1 MKKLMV
7 AMAGMIAAGLA
18 TAATSFSYQGVLR
31 GATGEAVSVKNQVIS
46 FKIYDGP
53 ASETAL
59 WGRKCSVLLDDD
71 GLFNVELSDAAGS
84 AIEGLD
90 QELDAVIAAH
100 AGATLYIGLTVQGS
114 SGEIRPRQKILSVPL
129 ASYAYDVSL
138 AKRDFTVT
146 GKATFN
152 ATETTGNAVVNG
164 TNTVKTLS
172 VTDGAVLAGDVRVTG
187 ELNLTGGSLAMPSDS
202 TFTIGGVSAV
212 LPKGVI
218 VMWSGS
224 QASIPSG
231 WALCNGLNGTPD
243 LRNRFIVGAGHSYSV
258 GATGG
263 ADSVTLTI
271 NQMPYHAHEYF
282 GDDHL
287 IVGATYAYSRSGMD
301 AISDSKSG
309 ASAFFK
315 TTYKG
320 SDQPHENRPPYYALC
335 FIMKL

>member
-202 TFTIGGVSAV
+202 TFTIGGVSAI

-231 WALCNGLNGTPD
+231 WALCNGANGTPD
-243 LRNRFIVGAGHSYSV
+243 LRDRFIVGAGSSYAV

-263 ADSVTLTI
+263 SDKVKLTVDE
-271 NQMPYHAHEYF
+271 MPRHQHSFF
-282 GDDHL
+282 GDDQL
-287 IVGATYAYSRSGMD
+287 W
-301 AISDSKSG
+301 KG
-309 ASAFFK
+309 ASKERDAFG
-315 TTYKG
+315 YDAESELKG
-320 SDQPHENRPPYYALC
+320 GSAYFRTSPAGDDKPHENRPPYYALC

>member
-1 MKKLMV
+1 MKKLTV
-7 AMAGMIAAGLA
+7 AIAGIIAAGVA
-18 TAATSFSYQGVLR
+18 AAATSFSYQGVLR
-31 GATGEAVSVKNQVIS
+31 SATGEAVGAKNQVIS
-46 FKIYDGP
+46 FRIYDSP
-53 ASETAL
+53 AGETAL

-84 AIEGLD
+84 AIEGLN
-90 QELDAVIAAH
+90 QELDAVIAAN

-172 VTDGAVLAGDVRVTG
+172 VTESAVLAGDVRVTG
-187 ELNLTGGSLAMPSDS
+187 ELNLTGGALAMPADA

-231 WALCNGLNGTPD
+231 WALCNGVNGTPD
-243 LRNRFIVGAGHSYSV
+243 LRNRFIVGAGSTYGV

-263 ADSVTLTI
+263 ADNVTLTV
-271 NQMPYHAHEYF
+271 NQMPNHSHNYF
-282 GDDHL
+282 GDDQL
-287 IVGATYAYSRSGMD
+287 SVRANIAYYSGGYD
-301 AISDSKSG
+301 AKSEKSG
-309 ASAFFK
+309 NAAYFLTSS
-315 TTYKG
+315 TGG
-320 SDQPHENRPPYYALC
+320 SQPHENRPPYYALC
-335 FIMKL
+335 FIIKL

>member
-46 FKIYDGP
+46 FRIYDGP

-84 AIEGLD
+84 TIEGLD

-202 TFTIGGVSAV
+202 TFTIGGVSAI

-231 WALCNGLNGTPD
+231 WALCNGANGTPD
-243 LRNRFIVGAGHSYSV
+243 LRDRFIVGAGSSYAV

-263 ADSVTLTI
+263 SDKVKLTVDE
-271 NQMPYHAHEYF
+271 MPRHQHSFF
-282 GDDHL
+282 GDDQL
-287 IVGATYAYSRSGMD
+287 W
-301 AISDSKSG
+301 KG
-309 ASAFFK
+309 ASKERDAFG
-315 TTYKG
+315 YDAESELKG
-320 SDQPHENRPPYYALC
+320 GAAYFRTSPAGDDKPHENRPPYYALC

>member
-114 SGEIRPRQKILSVPL
+114 SGELRPRQTILSVPL

-187 ELNLTGGSLAMPSDS
+187 ELNLMGGSLAMPAGSA
-202 TFTIGGVSAV
+202 FTIGGVSAV
-212 LPKGVI
+212 LPKGII

-231 WALCNGLNGTPD
+231 WALCNGQNGTPD
-243 LRNRFIVGAGHSYSV
+243 LRDRFIVGAGRAYSV

-287 IVGATYAYSRSGMD
+287 IVGATYAYGRSGMD

>member
-1 MKKLMV
+1 MKKLMM
-7 AMAGMIAAGLA
+7 ALAGMIAAGVA
-18 TAATSFSYQGVLR
+18 AAATSFSYQGVLR
-31 GATGEAVSVKNQVIS
+31 SATGEAVGAKNQVIS
-46 FKIYDGP
+46 FRIYDSP
-53 ASETAL
+53 AGETAL

-71 GLFNVELSDAAGS
+71 GLFNVELCDAAGS

-90 QELDAVIAAH
+90 QELDDVIAAN

-172 VTDGAVLAGDVRVTG
+172 VTESAVLAGDIRVAG
-187 ELNLTGGSLAMPSDS
+187 ELNLTGGALAMPADA

-212 LPKGVI
+212 LPRGVI

-231 WALCNGLNGTPD
+231 WALCNGVNGTPD
-243 LRNRFIVGAGHSYSV
+243 LRDRFIVGAGSSYAV

-263 ADSVTLTI
+263 ADNVTLTV
-271 NQMPYHAHEYF
+271 NQMPSHSHNYF
-282 GDDHL
+282 GDDQL
-287 IVGATYAYSRSGMD
+287 SVRANIAYYSSGYD
-301 AISDSKSG
+301 ADSEKSG
-309 ASAFFK
+309 NSAYFL
-315 TTYKG
+315 TSSTGG
-320 SDQPHENRPPYYALC
+320 SQPHENRPPYYALC

>member
-1 MKKLMV
+1 M
-7 AMAGMIAAGLA
+7 
-18 TAATSFSYQGVLR
+18 
-31 GATGEAVSVKNQVIS
+31 
-46 FKIYDGP
+46 
-53 ASETAL
+53 
-59 WGRKCSVLLDDD
+59 LLDDD

-187 ELNLTGGSLAMPSDS
+187 ELNLTGGSLAMPSDA

-218 VMWSGS
+218 VMWSGVDS
-224 QASIPSG
+224 LG
-231 WALCNGLNGTPD
+231 LGALQRPE
-243 LRNRFIVGAGHSYSV
+243 RHARFARPFHRG
-258 GATGG
+258 GG
-263 ADSVTLTI
+263 ACLRRGCDWRRRKSNLECHG
-271 NQMPYHAHEYF
+271 NPEPYAQLF
-282 GDDHL
+282 W
-287 IVGATYAYSRSGMD
+287 R
-301 AISDSKSG
+301 
-309 ASAFFK
+309 
-315 TTYKG
+315 
-320 SDQPHENRPPYYALC
+320 RPAKCPRQRRL
-335 FIMKL
+335 L

>member
-164 TNTVKTLS
+164 TNTVKTLVMRKAHQTQLPARPSLRMIS
-172 VTDGAVLAGDVRVTG
+172 V
-187 ELNLTGGSLAMPSDS
+187 
-202 TFTIGGVSAV
+202 
-212 LPKGVI
+212 
-218 VMWSGS
+218 
-224 QASIPSG
+224 
-231 WALCNGLNGTPD
+231 
-243 LRNRFIVGAGHSYSV
+243 NRFAESV
-258 GATGG
+258 DVHAAVIEKPSSHHGIERPASRKSFDVPRLKNVVTRGIATTI
-263 ADSVTLTI
+263 AKKIATIHQSIAFISIEHRPFAPVQNTLKACASTRL
-271 NQMPYHAHEYF
+271 PS
-282 GDDHL
+282 
-287 IVGATYAYSRSGMD
+287 SR
-301 AISDSKSG
+301 
-309 ASAFFK
+309 
-315 TTYKG
+315 
-320 SDQPHENRPPYYALC
+320 R
-335 FIMKL
+335 

>member
-152 ATETTGNAVVNG
+152 ATETTGNAVING

-231 WALCNGLNGTPD
+231 WALCNGQNGTPD
-243 LRNRFIVGAGHSYSV
+243 LRDRFIVGAGRAYGV

-263 ADSVTLTI
+263 AQKVTLNVMEIPSHTH
-271 NQMPYHAHEYF
+271 NYF
-282 GDDHL
+282 GDDQL
-287 IVGATYAYSRSGMD
+287 SVRANVAYYSSGYD
-301 AISDSKSG
+301 ADSEKSG
-309 ASAFFK
+309 NAAYFITSS
-315 TTYKG
+315 TGG
-320 SDQPHENRPPYYALC
+320 SQPHENRPPYYALC
-335 FIMKL
+335 FIIKL

>member
-187 ELNLTGGSLAMPSDS
+187 ELNLMGGSLAMPAGSA
-202 TFTIGGVSAV
+202 FTIGGVSAV
-212 LPKGVI
+212 LPKGII

-243 LRNRFIVGAGHSYSV
+243 LRDRFIVGAGRAYGV

-320 SDQPHENRPPYYALC
+320 GDQPHENRPPYYALC
-335 FIMKL
+335 FIIKL